1 MVPVNSSL
9 TSHTSDAK
17 GKKKKNKNQV
27 TGEQWTYTVMRV
39 ISQEFLVGFYM
50 LSVADGYP
58 TVTAFYMLMFGG
70 DGGEVHDTICT
81 ELGNILL
88 ACSEGSVLHAE
99 TSGHTKA

>member
-1 MVPVNSSL
+1 
-9 TSHTSDAK
+9 
-17 GKKKKNKNQV
+17 
-27 TGEQWTYTVMRV
+27 
-39 ISQEFLVGFYM
+39 
-50 LSVADGYP
+50 
-58 TVTAFYMLMFGG
+58 MFGG